1 MRIAIFTEVYWP
13 MVSGV
18 GVTLDRL
25 TRALQ
30 ARGHTVRVYSA
41 TYPLPPGT
49 PDRPEVHRS
58 PGIPLF
64 VYPDLQWALPRQR
77 EIVADLALFRPDV
90 VHLATEFA
98 VGLAGLK
105 AAKQLG
111 IPMVASAH
119 TDYQKYAGRYGL
131 GFVLQLAWIYMR
143 WFYEHAERVLVP
155 SRVYERYLHSRGVHH
170 TALWSRGVDPEDF
183 HPRFRSEAYRA
194 RFGVGREDL
203 LVTYIGR
210 LAREKDLE
218 RLISAW
224 GTLRSRRGNAQLVLV
239 GQGPL
244 GVDISTRAIPGVHVA
259 GLLSGRE
266 LSEAYASAD
275 LFVFPS
281 PTETFGNSL
290 IEAMGSGLPALAVR
304 SGGVLDYAIHEEN
317 AWLAPAHDTMALT
330 EALAR
335 LLSDAPLRARLAR
348 GALATAAARSWEPIY
363 DGLIEEYRSV
373 AAGRKTRAA

>member
-1 MRIAIFTEVYWP
+1 
-13 MVSGV
+13 
-18 GVTLDRL
+18 
-25 TRALQ
+25 
-30 ARGHTVRVYSA
+30 
-41 TYPLPPGT
+41 
-49 PDRPEVHRS
+49 
-58 PGIPLF
+58 
-64 VYPDLQWALPRQR
+64 
-77 EIVADLALFRPDV
+77 VADLAAFRPDV

-105 AAKQLG
+105 AARQLG

-143 WFYEHAERVLVP
+143 WFYDHAERVLVP

-170 TALWSRGVDPEDF
+170 TALWTRGVDPEEF
-183 HPRFRSEAYRA
+183 HPRFRSEGYRA
-194 RFGVGREDL
+194 RFGVGRDDL

-218 RLISAW
+218 RLIRAW
-224 GTLRSRRGNAQLVLV
+224 VALRGHRANAQLVLV

-244 GVDISTRAIPGVHVA
+244 AEDIRTRALPGVHVA

-290 IEAMGSGLPALAVR
+290 LEAMGSGLPALAVR
-304 SGGVLDYAIHEEN
+304 TGGVLDYAIHDEN
-317 AWLAPAHDTMALT
+317 AWLAPALDTSALT
-330 EALAR
+330 EALRR
-335 LLSDAPLRARLAR
+335 LMGDPGLRARLAR

-363 DGLIEEYRSV
+363 DDLIAQYRR
-373 AAGRKTRAA
+373 AATGRKTRAA